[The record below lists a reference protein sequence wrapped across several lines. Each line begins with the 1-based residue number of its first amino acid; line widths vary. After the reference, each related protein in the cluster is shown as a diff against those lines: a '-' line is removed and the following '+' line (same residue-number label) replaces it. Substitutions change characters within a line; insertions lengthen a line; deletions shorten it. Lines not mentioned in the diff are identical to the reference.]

1 MAINFADEW
10 VLKSQRALSLLP
22 ADSNTNPEVFW
33 KAYFL
38 LKLSVSPSYSFQR
51 TTNYAM
57 KHRTNALFSR
67 VTQWSG
73 RFCYLHGELIKSPN
87 LEMSHAIYGKQ
98 FGLAVAKRS
107 PDQKSK
113 ATTRME
119 SNKEWRRSNH
129 APFWTGVQTDKK
141 PGACGFEFHP
151 FERRCR
157 NSVQKRQ
164 CYRHRLQNLVCQ
176 SLISGSERGKD
187 NADIFFSAENINM
200 VIWTSHG
207 WFQRLKDLYELVN
220 RSQLVSFSL
229 CKCVDAFSFFFR
241 VSLHYYSFWFSFIRS
256 FFADLLESRR

>member
-1 MAINFADEW
+1 MAINFADER

-38 LKLSVSPSYSFQR
+38 LKLSKSVQVIPFKEQQ
-51 TTNYAM
+51 TTPWNIGQMHYFLVWH
-57 KHRTNALFSR
+57 K
-67 VTQWSG
+67 WSG

-119 SNKEWRRSNH
+119 GNKAWSRSNH

-141 PGACGFEFHP
+141 PGACGFEFYP
-151 FERRCR
+151 SERRCR

-187 NADIFFSAENINM
+187 NADIFLSAENINM
-200 VIWTSHG
+200 AIWTSHG

-241 VSLHYYSFWFSFIRS
+241 VSLHYSFWFSVICS
-256 FFADLLESRR
+256 FFADLLESRS

>member
-1 MAINFADEW
+1 MAINFADER

-38 LKLSVSPSYSFQR
+38 LKLSKSVQVIPFKEQQ
-51 TTNYAM
+51 TTPWNIGQMHYFLVWH
-57 KHRTNALFSR
+57 K
-67 VTQWSG
+67 WSG

-119 SNKEWRRSNH
+119 GNKAWSRSNN

-151 FERRCR
+151 SERRCR

-164 CYRHRLQNLVCQ
+164 CYRHRLKT
-176 SLISGSERGKD
+176 S
-187 NADIFFSAENINM
+187 SA
-200 VIWTSHG
+200 SH
-207 WFQRLKDLYELVN
+207 WSVAQKEAKTT
-220 RSQLVSFSL
+220 QTFSL
-229 CKCVDAFSFFFR
+229 VQKTLTWPYGQATVD
-241 VSLHYYSFWFSFIRS
+241 
-256 FFADLLESRR
+256 SRGWKTYMSS